1 MLRSVLEPR
10 GLIRTCAR
18 CGQVY
23 LRDGKP
29 EGRWTYPRFDPDG
42 RVLTPLQKPRP
53 ISIGNR
59 NVSEKLQ
66 NASDWTLS
74 WAKRGEPMPPRE
86 AAHLAQCMTDIAS
99 HVRPIENIP
108 LRLSA

>member
-1 MLRSVLEPR
+1 MTDALLSPCCDAPLEPR

-29 EGRWTYPRFDPDG
+29 EGRWTYPRFDHDG

-53 ISIGNR
+53 ISIGDR
-59 NVSEKLQ
+59 
-66 NASDWTLS
+66 T
-74 WAKRGEPMPPRE
+74 
-86 AAHLAQCMTDIAS
+86 
-99 HVRPIENIP
+99 
-108 LRLSA
+108 

>member
-1 MLRSVLEPR
+1 MTDAPLSSCCDAPLEPR

-42 RVLTPLQKPRP
+42 RVLKPLNTPRP
-53 ISIGNR
+53 IPTGDRS
-59 NVSEKLQ
+59 
-66 NASDWTLS
+66 
-74 WAKRGEPMPPRE
+74 
-86 AAHLAQCMTDIAS
+86 
-99 HVRPIENIP
+99 
-108 LRLSA
+108 